1 MRIKFQVMI
10 ERKKIPLLDA
20 LAMLYVYARSRIAE
34 QIKAVSFIIF
44 YLVVFQTLV
53 LRVPIANAL
62 SIAGGIAMVVFGLAF
77 FLEGLVLGLMPLG
90 ERVGVKLPTRVTI
103 YVIALF
109 GLLLGFGS
117 TLAEPAISSL
127 RTAGSNVTAW
137 DAPLLYMLLERNT
150 EQLVLSIGAGVG
162 IAVALGMFRFYYNLS
177 IKPFIF
183 IILPVVLM
191 ISFILSFND
200 TLNSIIGLA
209 WDSGAVTTGAVT
221 VPLVLALGIGV
232 SRASSKG
239 KGSSGEFGI
248 ILLASLFPI
257 LAVLTL
263 GTVLSFKAPQASS
276 EDRFFAPAQ
285 REQTLYL
292 FDSEQDVAS
301 HAFTHGTE
309 AGRRA
314 FYPTEGEYFEAL
326 VLLVEDPEFRYSLI
340 GEMPVADWIINR
352 ASEQERSFLAEADIS
367 GERGMR
373 ESLAPVLKEESA
385 GGVRAVIPL
394 SLMLIIVLFLLRERL
409 RYKDEV
415 ALGLVFTL
423 IGMILLTSGIRLG
436 LAKLGS
442 EVGGQL
448 PRAFATEEKFIDR
461 MMIYDFDDD
470 LVYNVIAADGTKKS
484 YFNMIDND
492 RINPV
497 EYYDSRFDAETGTYE
512 HVITRT
518 PLFGSKLTIVGII
531 LVLLFA
537 FGLGFGATLAEPALN
552 ALGMTVENLTVG
564 TIKQSKIVQVVS
576 IGVGTGILLGLAR
589 IMFDIP
595 LIWLLIPPYVFV
607 LFLTYWSEEDFTAI
621 AWDSGGVTTG
631 PVTVPLVLAMGLSIG
646 AELNVTDGFGILAM
660 ASVFPIITVLT
671 YGMIVNKKQKQSL
684 EQKEDADDD
693 EVDISKNLLAEK
705 V

>member
-1 MRIKFQVMI
+1 MI
-10 ERKKIPLLDA
+10 ERKKIPLGDA
-20 LAMLYVYARSRIAE
+20 IVMLYGYARTRIVE
-34 QIKAVSFIIF
+34 QIKAVAFIIF

-53 LRVPIANAL
+53 LRVPISDAL
-62 SIAGGIAMVVFGLAF
+62 GIAGGIAMVVFGLAF

-90 ERVGVKLPTRVTI
+90 ERVGVKLPTKATI

-117 TLAEPAISSL
+117 TLAEPAISAL
-127 RTAGSNVTAW
+127 RTAGGNVTAW

-150 EQLVLSIGAGVG
+150 EQLVLSIGGGVG

-183 IILPVVLM
+183 SIMPVVL
-191 ISFILSFND
+191 IASLILSFND
-200 TLNSIIGLA
+200 NISSIIGLA

-257 LAVLTL
+257 IAVLTL
-263 GTVLSFKAPQASS
+263 GTTLSFKAPEATS
-276 EDRFFAPAQ
+276 EEKFFSPAQ

-292 FDSEQDVAS
+292 FDSEQDLLS

-309 AGRRA
+309 TGRRS
-314 FYPTEGEYFEAL
+314 FYQDENVYHES
-326 VLLVEDPEFRYSLI
+326 LLSLAEDTEFRNSLI
-340 GEMPVADWIINR
+340 GEMPLADWIIDN
-352 ASEQERSFLAEADIS
+352 ASEYERNFLSGADIS
-367 GERGMR
+367 GDRGVR
-373 ESLAPVLKEESA
+373 ESLGPVLKEETL
-385 GGVRAVIPL
+385 GGFRAVVPL

-423 IGMILLTSGIRLG
+423 IGMTLLTSGIRLG
-436 LAKLGS
+436 LANLGG

-448 PRAFATEEKFIDR
+448 PRAFAKEEKFIDR
-461 MMIYDFDDD
+461 VIIQDFDSD
-470 LVYNVIAADGTKKS
+470 LVYTVIAADGSRNK
-484 YFNMIDND
+484 YFDMLENN
-492 RINPV
+492 RIAPV
-497 EYYDSRFDAETGTYE
+497 EYHENRFDESTGSYE
-512 HVITRT
+512 HVITRK
-518 PLFGSKLTIVGII
+518 PLFDSKLSVLGII

-564 TIKQSKIVQVVS
+564 TIKQSKIVQIVS

-589 IMFDIP
+589 IMFDLP
-595 LIWLLIPPYVFV
+595 LIWMLIPPYVFV
-607 LFLTYWSEEDFTAI
+607 LFLTFWSEEEFTAI

-646 AELNVTDGFGILAM
+646 AELNVVDGFGILAM
-660 ASVFPIITVLT
+660 ASVFPIITVLS
-671 YGMIVNKKQKQSL
+671 YGMIMNKKQKRSL
-684 EQKEDADDD
+684 DQEDDTDKD
-693 EVDISKNLLAEK
+693 EIDVSENLLTDKE
-705 V
+705 

>member
-1 MRIKFQVMI
+1 
-10 ERKKIPLLDA
+10 
-20 LAMLYVYARSRIAE
+20 
-34 QIKAVSFIIF
+34 
-44 YLVVFQTLV
+44 
-53 LRVPIANAL
+53 
-62 SIAGGIAMVVFGLAF
+62 
-77 FLEGLVLGLMPLG
+77 MPLG

-109 GLLLGFGS
+109 GVLLGFGS
-117 TLAEPAISSL
+117 TLAEPAISAL
-127 RTAGSNVTAW
+127 KTAGANVTAW

-162 IAVALGMFRFYYNLS
+162 IAVALGMFRFYYSIS
-177 IKPFIF
+177 IKPFIY
-183 IILPVVLM
+183 IIMPLVLL
-191 ISFILSFND
+191 SSLVLSFND
-200 TLNSIIGLA
+200 KISSIIGLA

-232 SRASSKG
+232 SRAASKG

-257 LAVLTL
+257 IAVLTL
-263 GTVLSFKAPQASS
+263 GTVLSFKAPAASAEES
-276 EDRFFAPAQ
+276 FFAPAQ
-285 REQTLYL
+285 REQTMYL
-292 FDSEQDVAS
+292 FDTEQDLAS

-309 AGRRA
+309 PGRRA
-314 FYPTEGEYFEAL
+314 FYPSEAQYYEAL
-326 VLLVEDPEFRYSLI
+326 IKLVEDPEFRYSLI
-340 GEMPVADWIINR
+340 GELPIADWIINR
-352 ASEQERSFLAEADIS
+352 ASEQERSFLADADIS
-367 GERGMR
+367 GERGMS
-373 ESLAPVLKEESA
+373 ESLAPVLKEESI
-385 GGVRAVIPL
+385 GGVRAVVPL

-423 IGMILLTSGIRLG
+423 IGMTLLTSGIRLG
-436 LAKLGS
+436 LANLGS
-442 EVGGQL
+442 EVGSQL

-461 MMIYDFDDD
+461 VMIHDFDSDM
-470 LVYNVIAADGTKKS
+470 VYDVIALDGTRKS
-484 YFNMIDND
+484 FFNMIDKNTVT
-492 RINPV
+492 PV
-497 EYYDSRFDAETGTYE
+497 EFHSGRLDADTGTYE

-518 PLFGSKLTIVGII
+518 PLFDSKLTALGIT

-595 LIWLLIPPYVFV
+595 LIWFLIPPYVFV
-607 LFLTYWSEEDFTAI
+607 LFLTYWSEEEFTAI

-646 AELNVTDGFGILAM
+646 AELNVVDGFGILAM
-660 ASVFPIITVLT
+660 AYVFPIITVLT
-671 YGMIVNKKQKQSL
+671 YGIIMNRKQKQSL
-684 EQKEDADDD
+684 AHEEDADDT
-693 EVDISKNLLAEK
+693 EVDISETLLAGK
-705 V
+705 A

>member
-1 MRIKFQVMI
+1 MI

-20 LAMLYVYARSRIAE
+20 VILLYGYARTRIVE
-34 QIKAVSFIIF
+34 QVKAVAFIIF
-44 YLVVFQTLV
+44 YLVVFQTLI
-53 LRVPIANAL
+53 LGVPIANAL
-62 SIAGGIAMVVFGLAF
+62 GIAGGIAMVVFGLAF

-90 ERVGVKLPTRVTI
+90 ERVGVKLPTKTTI

-117 TLAEPAISSL
+117 TLAEPAISAL
-127 RTAGSNVTAW
+127 RTAGAGVRAW
-137 DAPLLYMLLERNT
+137 ESPLLYMLLERNT

-162 IAVALGMFRFYYNLS
+162 IAVCLGMFRFYYNLS
-177 IKPFIF
+177 IKPFIY
-183 IILPVVLM
+183 IIMPLVLTFS
-191 ISFILSFND
+191 IIVSFND
-200 TLNSIIGLA
+200 NIRSIIGLA

-263 GTVLSFKAPQASS
+263 GSVLSFKAPEITS
-276 EDRFFAPAQ
+276 EERFFSPAQ
-285 REQTLYL
+285 REQALYL
-292 FDSEQDVAS
+292 FDSEAELSS

-309 AGRRA
+309 TGRRA
-314 FYPTEGEYFEAL
+314 FYPSEKEYLDAMTAFT
-326 VLLVEDPEFRYSLI
+326 EDPDFRFSLI
-340 GEMPVADWIINR
+340 GEVSLADWIIDR
-352 ASEQERSFLAEADIS
+352 ASEFERTFIAGADLS
-367 GERGMR
+367 GQRGSQ
-373 ESLAPVLKEESA
+373 ESLGPVLKEETM
-385 GGVRAVIPL
+385 GGARAVIPL
-394 SLMLIIVLFLLRERL
+394 SIMLILVLVLLRERI

-423 IGMILLTSGIRLG
+423 IGMTLLTSGIRLG
-436 LAKLGS
+436 LGTLGG

-448 PRAFATEEKFIDR
+448 PRAFATEEKFVDRVMID
-461 MMIYDFDDD
+461 DFDPGI
-470 LVYNVIAADGTKKS
+470 VYSVITTDGTKRS
-484 YFNMIDND
+484 FFDMLDNGQ
-492 RINPV
+492 ITPV
-497 EYYDSRFDAETGTYE
+497 EFHENRFDLSSGTYE
-512 HVITRT
+512 HIITRT
-518 PLFGSKLTIVGII
+518 PLFDSRLTVFGII

-564 TIKQSKIVQVVS
+564 TIKQSKIVRVVS

-589 IMFDIP
+589 ILFDIP
-595 LIWLLIPPYVFV
+595 LLYLLVPPY
-607 LFLTYWSEEDFTAI
+607 LLLLPLTYLSEEDFTAI

-631 PVTVPLVLAMGLSIG
+631 PVTVPLVLAMGLSVG
-646 AELNVTDGFGILAM
+646 AELNVVDGFGILAM

-671 YGMIVNKKQKQSL
+671 YGLIMKTKQQKSL
-684 EQKEDADDD
+684 DQHDEDDDDD
-693 EVDISKNLLAEK
+693 EVDISENLIAEK

>member
-1 MRIKFQVMI
+1 
-10 ERKKIPLLDA
+10 
-20 LAMLYVYARSRIAE
+20 MLYGYARSRILE
-34 QIKAVSFIIF
+34 QIKAVSFIIL
-44 YLVVFQTLV
+44 YLVVFQTLI
-53 LRVPIANAL
+53 LGVPISGAL
-62 SIAGGIAMVVFGLAF
+62 TIAGGIAMVVFGLAF

-90 ERVGVKLPTRVTI
+90 ERVGIKLPTRTTI
-103 YVIALF
+103 HVIALF
-109 GLLLGFGS
+109 GVLLGFGS
-117 TLAEPAISSL
+117 TLAEPAISAL

-137 DAPLLYMLLERNT
+137 DAPLLYMLLERHT

-177 IKPFIF
+177 IKPFIYV
-183 IILPVVLM
+183 IIPAVLVF
-191 ISFILSFND
+191 SFIVSFNESIS
-200 TLNSIIGLA
+200 SIIGLA

-263 GTVLSFKAPQASS
+263 GTTLSFRAPEATT
-276 EDRFFAPAQ
+276 EDGFFSPAQ
-285 REQTLYL
+285 REKALYL
-292 FDSEQDVAS
+292 FDSEKDLES

-314 FYPTEGEYFEAL
+314 FYPSESKYYETL
-326 VLLVEDPEFRYSLI
+326 VSLGKDPEIRYTLI
-340 GEMPVADWIINR
+340 GEMPVADWIVNR
-352 ASEQERSFLAEADIS
+352 ASEYERSFLAGADLS
-367 GERGMR
+367 GPRGSQ

-385 GGVRAVIPL
+385 GGVRAVVPL
-394 SLMLIIVLFLLRERL
+394 SIMLIIVLLLLRERL

-423 IGMILLTSGIRLG
+423 IGMTLLTSGIRLG
-436 LAKLGS
+436 LANLGG

-448 PRAFATEEKFIDR
+448 PRAFAEEEKFIDR
-461 MMIYDFDDD
+461 IMIQDFDPSV
-470 LVYNVIAADGTKKS
+470 VYTVIAIDGTKKS
-484 YFNMIDND
+484 YFNMLDNN
-492 RINPV
+492 RINQV
-497 EYYDSRFDAETGTYE
+497 EYHDTRFDAESGNYE
-512 HVITRT
+512 HIITRT
-518 PLFGSKLTIVGII
+518 PLFDARLTVLGII
-531 LVLLFA
+531 IVLLFA

-564 TIKQSKIVQVVS
+564 TIKQSKIVQIVS
-576 IGVGTGILLGLAR
+576 IGVGTGILLGLSR
-589 IMFDIP
+589 IMFNIP
-595 LIWLLIPPYVFV
+595 LIWLLIPPYFLV
-607 LFLTYWSEEDFTAI
+607 LILTYFSEEEFTAI

-646 AELNVTDGFGILAM
+646 AELNVVDGFGILAM

-671 YGMIVNKKQKQSL
+671 YGLITKTKQKKSL
-684 EQKEDADDD
+684 DQNDDNH
-693 EVDISKNLLAEK
+693 EIDISGNLLAEK
-705 V
+705 HNSGEQK